1 MNNRYYLL
9 LCCCFGLLFSSDKI
23 DINNSSYLDIQSLPL
38 SVDKNDDIWLFIS
51 SRGSINT
58 IYDLFEVKSLTG
70 LDIKK
75 LKKHIKI
82 ISKKHDSS
90 RATNVSYKTDQ
101 WLSSEGSSE
110 GIAELWLDRFYNPQN
125 VNYMNYDDLS
135 SLPNLSPMDV
145 VAVLK
150 QKKRGN
156 ISGTWQLKNSPG
168 ISHYG
173 YKNLLDF
180 VNFKDSGTNNVDIR
194 YTSMVRS
201 IPSASSLDEDEIPV
215 NFINEKN
222 PETLSKLLIGY
233 GNMNIGVLRHNRIG
247 ETSNIYTDKAFLS
260 FEKIKI
266 PNSSFRLDRFIVG
279 NFTASYGQGVIFE
292 STDFYQPRRTG
303 HKFSKRQSGIN
314 PDFTRSSQYVLSGI
328 ASQVSNEKFR
338 LSLFLSNG
346 FPKNNNK
353 RDGIINEDGSLCALI
368 TMNPRLEYGYSS
380 NSLNKINENL
390 IDSVE
395 EWTMGA
401 NIRYSPNLSTNI
413 GFTLYES
420 LYDRVLNPQV
430 IETIIGGDGDID
442 GLGVDAS
449 DYDDYS
455 GDVYYLNYMSNS
467 ADPEINAMYS
477 NAGESN
483 IWSSAK
489 SFRRVAGYN
498 FTKVIKN
505 ISIQGEY
512 GEIDTNG
519 EFGDNEPSA
528 FIINSYVQFDS
539 FDLLILYRDY
549 DLDFD
554 NPYQRSFSEYRRYKS
569 SIFED
574 PYWLEDPIYNNL
586 YSSNAQPQ
594 AERGYYL
601 ESRYQFHED
610 LVGGIQ
616 WDSWIRKADEAQ
628 YFRIVGKLEWRPL
641 FNYRVYF
648 RYKWQSRGSFDI
660 AHPSPYYTKEAR
672 IRFKLRLSNYNNMEL
687 LYSWNYTTFSPRPR
701 LTGSANLFDQDM
713 HVGDIGSPDGAIGLS
728 FEHNFDQSMKL
739 KAGIVYADGFMWY
752 IEDNDFRLFNTN
764 SGLVHSWVS
773 FNFKPNELISVKMKV
788 SHSSDFASTK
798 VVTAQMNDSSW
809 IDNPYMFDESFNY
822 RIQIDYAL

>member
-1 MNNRYYLL
+1 LNNKFYLL
-9 LCCCFGLLFSSDKI
+9 FFCIGLIFSVDKI
-23 DINNSSYLDIQSLPL
+23 DINNASYLDIQSLQL
-38 SVDKNDDIWLFIS
+38 SENKNNDIWLFIS
-51 SRGSINT
+51 SKGSIES
-58 IYDLFEVKSLTG
+58 IYDLLQIDSLTS
-70 LDIKK
+70 LDIQK
-75 LKKHIKI
+75 LKKYIKI
-82 ISKKHDSS
+82 VDKVYDSS
-90 RATNVSYKTDQ
+90 RATNISYKTDM

-125 VNYMNYDDLS
+125 VNFMNYDDLS
-135 SLPNLSPMDV
+135 ALPNFSPMDV

-180 VNFKDSGTNNVDIR
+180 VDFDDSGSNKVDIR

-201 IPSASSLDEDEIPV
+201 IPSSSSLDEDEIPV
-215 NFINEKN
+215 SFTNEMI

-233 GNMNIGVLRHNRIG
+233 SNMNIGVLRHNRIG
-247 ETSNIYTDKAFLS
+247 EASNVYTDKAFVS

-266 PNSSFRLDRFIVG
+266 PHTSFRLDRFIIG

-314 PDFTRSSQYVLSGI
+314 PDFTRSSQYVLSGV
-328 ASQVSNEKFR
+328 ASQISNEKFR
-338 LSLFLSNG
+338 LSMFLSNG

-353 RDGIINEDGSLCALI
+353 RDGIINADGSLCALI
-368 TMNPRLEYGYSS
+368 TMSPRLEYGYSS
-380 NSLNKINENL
+380 NSLGKINENL

-395 EWTMGA
+395 EWTMGV
-401 NIRYSPNLSTNI
+401 NIRYSTDLSTNI

-430 IETIIGGDGDID
+430 IETIIGGD
-442 GLGVDAS
+442 
-449 DYDDYS
+449 DDPNPSLDPITDFDNYS
-455 GDVYYLNYMSNS
+455 GDVFYLNYMSNS

-477 NAGESN
+477 NAGESS

-489 SFRRVAGYN
+489 SFRRVAG
-498 FTKVIKN
+498 FDFSKVIKN

-519 EFGDNEPSA
+519 RFGDNEPSA
-528 FIINSYVQFDS
+528 FIVNSYVQFDS
-539 FDLLILYRDY
+539 FDLLLLYRDY

-554 NPYQRSFSEYRRYKS
+554 NPYQRSFSEYKRYKS

-574 PYWLEDPIYNNL
+574 AYWLEDPIYYNL

-594 AERGYYL
+594 AEKGYYL

-628 YFRIVGKLEWRPL
+628 YYRVVGKLEWRPL

-660 AHPSPYYTKEAR
+660 AHPSPYFTKEAR
-672 IRFKLRLSNYNNMEL
+672 IRFKLRLSNYNSMEL

-701 LTGSANLFDQDM
+701 LTGSADLFDQNM
-713 HVGDIGSPDGAIGLS
+713 NVGDIGSPDGAIGLS
-728 FEHNFDQSMKL
+728 FEHNFDRNMKL
-739 KAGIVYADGFMWY
+739 KTGFVYADGFMWY

-788 SHSSDFASTK
+788 SHSSDFPSTT
-798 VVTAQMNDSSW
+798 VVTGQMVDGLW
-809 IDNPYMFDESFNY
+809 VDNPYMFDESFNY